1 MGNRYEEFT
10 FDSNTQEDDEAMAYR
25 FMALSGED
33 RGARINITGSTFKH
47 SKFCKGLL
55 TYRRQ
60 PEIKFSESKTFVN
73 ITAGFDRKFNV
84 SDNRNESFIVI
95 DRSNFTNIGYHFTL

>member
-1 MGNRYEEFT
+1 
-10 FDSNTQEDDEAMAYR
+10 
-25 FMALSGED
+25 MALAGED

-60 PEIKFSESKTFVN
+60 PAIKFSESKDFLN
-73 ITAGFDRKFNV
+73 ITAGFNRKFNV

-95 DRSNFTNIGYHFTL
+95 DRSDFTNIGYHFML